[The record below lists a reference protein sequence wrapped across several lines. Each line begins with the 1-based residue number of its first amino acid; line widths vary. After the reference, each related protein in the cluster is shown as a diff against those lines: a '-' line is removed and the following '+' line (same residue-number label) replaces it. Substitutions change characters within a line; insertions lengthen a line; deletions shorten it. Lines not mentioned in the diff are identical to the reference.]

1 MRVPAARLA
10 QFELRRFRHPLA
22 RTALVFVLV
31 IPLLYGAVYLAANW
45 DPYGRLDRLPVAV
58 VNEDQPAHIAG
69 RTVTAG
75 DDFVASLHAKGA
87 FDWHDTSEAE
97 ASRGLREGDYYLVV
111 HVPSDFSADLVS
123 GQGDDPERARI
134 MLRRD
139 DANGFV
145 IGSLTNS
152 AQNTI
157 ARSVD
162 ESAVASYFD
171 AVFANL
177 ATIRSGL
184 LDAQRGATDLYDGL
198 VSAHDGSVRLA
209 AGAGRAADGAAAVSS
224 GAHSLAAGLGGA
236 RSGSADLARGLHRLD
251 AGSARLSTGARQ
263 VAAGNA
269 RLNDRVQP
277 ALKAAQDAL
286 PGLRRDAGVAAS
298 RLDAIAGEAEGA
310 SSSLS
315 TDLTTAAGQLAAL
328 QQQFPE
334 VAGSEAF
341 QRAQASVG
349 TAAGRADTIAVD
361 VRGGAARMGQID
373 AAVRPGGDLDR
384 RIGAAR
390 KNLDDLA
397 TGTGAV
403 ASGAEQLNA
412 GLHSAAGGADRLSA
426 GVGRAA
432 DGSVTLAGGAD
443 QLREGVGVLRTGAE
457 DLASGLAEA
466 RNGAGVLADRLG
478 QGAARIP
485 TPSADEQDRAVQVLS
500 SPADVSL
507 EIDHPATFYGR
518 GLAPLFLSIALWVF
532 GISVFLVVRPI
543 SGRALAGRA
552 TSLRLA
558 LTAWLPVGG
567 IAVAAG
573 WLMLGVVWAV
583 LGLDP
588 LHPALIVGVVTLA
601 AVCFSAIAHLLR
613 TALGTPGSSL
623 LLVLLILQLTSAGGT
638 YPPPL
643 LPGFFQA
650 VHPFLPM
657 TYLIDAFRVTISG
670 GEPTHL
676 LRDVVVLTLVAV
688 AAFGLLVAAVHRR
701 KQFRM
706 ADLHP
711 PLAAP

>member
-10 QFELRRFRHPLA
+10 PFELRRFRHPLA
-22 RTALVFVLV
+22 RIALVFVLV

-58 VNEDQPAHIAG
+58 VNEDQPARVHG

-75 DDFVASLHAKGA
+75 DDFVASLHARGA
-87 FDWHDTSEAE
+87 FDWHNTSDAE
-97 ASRGLREGDYYLVV
+97 ATRGLREGDYYLVV
-111 HVPSDFSADLVS
+111 HVPADFSADLVS

-184 LDAQRGATDLYDGL
+184 VDAQQGATDLHDGL
-198 VSAHDGSVRLA
+198 VSAHDGSGRLA
-209 AGAGRAADGAAAVSS
+209 AGARGAADGAAALSS
-224 GAHSLAAGLGGA
+224 GAESLATGLGTA
-236 RSGSADLARGLHRLD
+236 RSGAVDLAAGLHRLD
-251 AGSARLSTGARQ
+251 AGSARLSAGAGQ
-263 VAAGNA
+263 VAEGNA
-269 RLNDRVQP
+269 RLNDLVQP
-277 ALKAAQDAL
+277 ALKATQDAL
-286 PGLRRDAGVAAS
+286 PGLRRDAGAVTS
-298 RLDAIAGEAEGA
+298 RLDAIAAQAAGR

-315 TDLTTAAGQLAAL
+315 TDLTAADGQLAAL
-328 QQQFPE
+328 EQQFPE
-334 VAGSEAF
+334 IAGSDAF
-341 QRAQASVG
+341 QRARASVG
-349 TAAGRADTIAVD
+349 TAAGRADTIAAD
-361 VRGGAARMGQID
+361 VRRGAARIDRVD
-373 AAVRPGGDLDR
+373 AAVRSGGDLDR
-384 RIGAAR
+384 RISAAR
-390 KNLDDLA
+390 KNLDNLS
-397 TGTGAV
+397 TGSRAV

-426 GVGRAA
+426 GVGQAA
-432 DGSVTLAGGAD
+432 DGSAALAGGAD
-443 QLREGVGVLRTGAE
+443 QLRVGVGALRTGVD

-478 QGAARIP
+478 RGAARIP

-507 EIDHPATFYGR
+507 QIDNPATFYGR
-518 GLAPLFLSIALWVF
+518 GLAPMFLSIALWVF

-558 LTAWLPVGG
+558 LTAWLPIGG

-588 LHPALIVGVVTLA
+588 QHPALIVGVVTLA
-601 AVCFSAIAHLLR
+601 AACFSAIAHLLR

-676 LRDVVVLTLVAV
+676 LHDLVVLLLVAV
-688 AAFGLLVAAVHRR
+688 AALGLLVAAVHRR

-711 PLAAP
+711 PLVAP

>member
-1 MRVPAARLA
+1 MRVPATRLA

-22 RTALVFVLV
+22 RAALVFVLV

-58 VNEDQPAHIAG
+58 VNEDQPAHING

-87 FDWHDTSEAE
+87 FDWHDTSDAE

-111 HVPSDFSADLVS
+111 HVPADFSADLVS

-177 ATIRSGL
+177 AAIRSGL
-184 LDAQRGATDLYDGL
+184 VDAQQGAADLHDGL
-198 VSAHDGSVRLA
+198 VSAYDGSERLA
-209 AGAGRAADGAAAVSS
+209 VGAGRVADGAAALSS
-224 GAHSLAAGLGGA
+224 GAGSLATGLGTA
-236 RSGSADLARGLHRLD
+236 RSGSVDLATGLHRLD
-251 AGSARLSTGARQ
+251 AGSARLSAGARQ
-263 VAAGNA
+263 VAEGNA
-269 RLNDRVQP
+269 RLNNQVQP
-277 ALKAAQDAL
+277 ALKATQEAL
-286 PGLRRDAGVAAS
+286 PGLRRDAGAATS
-298 RLDAIAGEAEGA
+298 LLDAIAGEAEGR
-310 SSSLS
+310 SSSVS
-315 TDLTTAAGQLAAL
+315 SDLATAAGELAAL
-328 QQQFPE
+328 QHQFPE
-334 VAGSEAF
+334 VADSEAF
-341 QRAQASVG
+341 QGARASVG
-349 TAAGRADTIAVD
+349 SAAGRADSIAAD
-361 VRGGAARMGQID
+361 VRRGAARVDQID
-373 AAVRPGGDLDR
+373 AAVRSGGELDR
-384 RIGAAR
+384 RISAAR
-390 KNLDDLA
+390 KNLDGLA
-397 TGTGAV
+397 TGSGAV
-403 ASGAEQLNA
+403 ASGAEQLNG
-412 GLHSAAGGADRLSA
+412 GLHSAAGGADRLST
-426 GVGRAA
+426 GVGQAA
-432 DGSVTLAGGAD
+432 DGSAALAGGAD
-443 QLREGVGVLRTGAE
+443 QLRQGAGVLQASAE

-466 RNGAGVLADRLG
+466 RDGAGVLADRLG
-478 QGAARIP
+478 RGAARIP

-507 EIDHPATFYGR
+507 QIDHPATVYGR

-558 LTAWLPVGG
+558 LTAWLPIGG
-567 IAVAAG
+567 TAVAAG

-588 LHPALIVGVVTLA
+588 VHPVLIVGVVTLA

-643 LPGFFQA
+643 LPAFFQTL
-650 VHPFLPM
+650 HPFLPM

-670 GEPTHL
+670 GEVTHL
-676 LRDVVVLTLVAV
+676 LRDVAVLLLVAV
-688 AAFGLLVAAVHRR
+688 AALGLVVAAVHRR

>member
-1 MRVPAARLA
+1 MRIPAARLA
-10 QFELRRFRHPLA
+10 LFELRRFRAPLA
-22 RTALVFVLV
+22 KMGLVFVLV

-45 DPYGRLDRLPVAV
+45 DPYGRLDHLPVAV
-58 VNEDQPAHIAG
+58 VNDDRPARING

-75 DDFVASLHAKGA
+75 DDFVDSLHERRA

-111 HVPSDFSADLVS
+111 HVPPDFSADLVS

-134 MLRRD
+134 MLRRN

-177 ATIRSGL
+177 AKIRSGL
-184 LDAQRGATDLYDGL
+184 VDAQQGATELEEGL
-198 VSAHDGSVRLA
+198 VSAHAGSARLA
-209 AGAGRAADGAAAVSS
+209 AGAGRAADGAAGLSS
-224 GAHSLAAGLGGA
+224 GAQRLAAGLGTA
-236 RSGSADLARGLHRLD
+236 RSGSADLAAGLHRLD
-251 AGSARLSTGARQ
+251 AASARLSTGAGQ
-263 VAAGNA
+263 VAQGNA
-269 RLNDRVQP
+269 RLNDQVQP
-277 ALKAAQDAL
+277 ALEAAQDAL
-286 PGLRRDAGVAAS
+286 PGLRGDARVLSAA
-298 RLDAIAGEAEGA
+298 LDTIAAQAEGR
-310 SSSLS
+310 SSALS
-315 TDLTTAAGQLAAL
+315 SDLGTAADQLAAL

-334 VAGSEAF
+334 IAGSASF

-349 TAAGRADTIAVD
+349 AAAGRAGTIAAD
-361 VRGGAARMGQID
+361 VRRGTATIGRIN
-373 AAVRPGGDLDR
+373 AVVRSGGDLDS
-384 RIGAAR
+384 RISAAR
-390 KNLDDLA
+390 KNLDGLA
-397 TGTGAV
+397 TGSGAV
-403 ASGAEQLNA
+403 ASGAQQLTV
-412 GLHSAAGGADRLSA
+412 GLHTAAGAADRLSA
-426 GVGRAA
+426 GVNQAAAGSVGLASGA
-432 DGSVTLAGGAD
+432 DGLQA
-443 QLREGVGVLRTGAE
+443 GVGALRTGAQ
-457 DLASGLAEA
+457 DLTSGLAAA
-466 RNGAGVLADRLG
+466 RNGAGALADRLG
-478 QGAARIP
+478 RGAARIP

-500 SPADVSL
+500 APADVSL
-507 EIDHPATFYGR
+507 QIDNPATFYGR

-558 LTAWLPVGG
+558 LTAWLPIGA

-588 LHPALIVGVVTLA
+588 VHPLLIVGVVTLA
-601 AVCFSAIAHLLR
+601 AVGFSAIAHLLR
-613 TALGTPGSSL
+613 TALGAPGSSL

-643 LPGFFQA
+643 LPAFFQA
-650 VHPFLPM
+650 IHPFLPM

-670 GEPTHL
+670 GELTHL
-676 LRDVVVLTLVAV
+676 VRDIVVLLLVAV
-688 AAFGLLVAAVHRR
+688 AALGLVVAGVHRR

-706 ADLHP
+706 TDLHP
-711 PLAAP
+711 PLVAP